1 MTREEA
7 PIVEEFR
14 FTLCPAKCFVSYK
27 VDEPT
32 RYLAMTC
39 TLCTRCIEFIR
50 KEYERKGL

>member
-7 PIVEEFR
+7 PIVEDFR
-14 FTLCPAKCFVSYK
+14 FTLCPAKCFVAYK
-27 VDEPT
+27 LDEPT